1 MRFRTGFLISIVL
14 MTAGL
19 PDARAQAQDPNQAE
33 TPKVWGGFQVQGS
46 ATAGYRF
53 TDVKGYQPMFL
64 ELYDLQK
71 GPRLSEFSMF
81 GNARG
86 VNPFADDFSL
96 SLSGLGGDPFPAA
109 QLMVSKRNLYDLR
122 VNWSQAY
129 FYWNQNDGVIL
140 PPVGAMALTND
151 HDWATVR
158 KLGSVDLTL
167 HATNHLR
174 FNFNYYRTSF
184 DGTTFTTFSPAF
196 LGSPGFWGGYARANP
211 YPLLSPILN
220 NTNRVTGGFDY
231 TLRDWT
237 FHYRLG
243 YQTYTE
249 NMAFN
254 GVAPGETAFNPAASS
269 SNEPLANV
277 SWSDFRQLKTP
288 VSQFSYNGKPR
299 TWLELRGGYIYY
311 RYRGPATL
319 DQAFNGIV
327 ATTSTTFAPYSV
339 SQSGRSMVA
348 EPNDIVDQGFTFV
361 VKPWWNIDLDNR
373 YSRFT
378 TNTLGVFHSLFDGST
393 PTDSQTNRIWR
404 DGIEQ
409 LDFNMKFMPASKL
422 LVRPGVTLLEANVIT
437 IEDGVVDDA
446 HTLRT
451 KSVAPIVSVYYQP
464 WKRFTLRG
472 DLRSFTNGA
481 SYTAITP
488 HTDVTGHL
496 VGTYRITDRLSFDDE
511 LSLTSQKLLDTNFRG
526 KAQSNATVLSFA
538 LNDRYS
544 FFGGF
549 SYDNEFAS
557 GNIQYIR
564 GTPPLADSLRD
575 QAISRVWQ
583 LGLEARP
590 LRYLGFRFSGNY
602 DRTTGIGQESGVKP
616 AYGPLTWPLATGTV
630 YVDFPKAGRL
640 SVDLQRTY
648 YIQQIITGNN
658 FSGNLLSIRWT
669 RNF

>member
-1 MRFRTGFLISIVL
+1 MAAVVP
-14 MTAGL
+14 A
-19 PDARAQAQDPNQAE
+19 ARAQDQDQNQAE
-33 TPKVWGGFQVQGS
+33 TPKVLGGFQVQGS

-71 GPRLSEFSMF
+71 GPRLSDFQMF
-81 GNARG
+81 GNAQHA
-86 VNPFADDFSL
+86 NPFADDFSL
-96 SLSGLGGDPFPAA
+96 SLSGLGGDPFPTA
-109 QLMVSKRNLYDLR
+109 QLSLSKHNLYDLR

-140 PPVGAMALTND
+140 PPVGAMALTNN

-184 DGTTFTTFSPAF
+184 DGTTFTTFSPDF
-196 LGSPGFWGGYARANP
+196 LGSPGFWGTYARANP
-211 YPLLSPILN
+211 YPLLSPIFD
-220 NTNRVTGGFDY
+220 NTGRFTGGLDY
-231 TLRDWT
+231 TLKDWT
-237 FHYRLG
+237 FHYKLG

-249 NMAFN
+249 TMTFN
-254 GVAPGETAFNPAASS
+254 GVAPGETAFDPAASS
-269 SNEPLANV
+269 QNEPLADV

-288 VSQFSYNGKPR
+288 VSEFSYTGNARP
-299 TWLELRGGYIYY
+299 WLEVRGGYLYY
-311 RYRGPATL
+311 RYRGPATF
-319 DQAFNGIV
+319 DQAFNGTAPNAAGTLV
-327 ATTSTTFAPYSV
+327 PYSV
-339 SQSGRSMVA
+339 SESGRATVA
-348 EPNDIVDQGFTFV
+348 EPNDIVNQGFTFH
-361 VKPWWNIDLDNR
+361 VKPWWDIDVDTR

-378 TNTLGVFHSLFDGST
+378 TSTDGIFQSLFNGAT
-393 PTDSQTNRIWR
+393 PTNSQTNTVWR
-404 DGIEQ
+404 DGLEQ
-409 LDFNMKFMPASKL
+409 VDLSMKFVPASKL
-422 LVRPGVTLLEANVIT
+422 LVQPGLSLIEANVESLAGGAANSAIS
-437 IEDGVVDDA
+437 
-446 HTLRT
+446 LRT
-451 KSVAPIVSVYYQP
+451 KTVAPIVSVFYQP

-488 HTDVTGHL
+488 HTDVRGHL
-496 VGTYRITDRLSFDDE
+496 VGTYRISDRFSLEDE
-511 LSLTSQKLLDTNFRG
+511 LDIISQKLLDTNFHG
-526 KAQSNATVLSFA
+526 KAQSNATVLSYSM
-538 LNDRYS
+538 NERYS
-544 FFGGF
+544 LFGGF

-557 GNIQYIR
+557 GNIQYVR

-575 QAISRVWQ
+575 QAINRVWQ
-583 LGLEARP
+583 AGLEAKP
-590 LRYLGFRFSGNY
+590 LRYFGFRFSGNY
-602 DRTTGIGQESGVKP
+602 DRTTGLGQESGVRP
-616 AYGPLTWPLATGTV
+616 AYGPLTWPAATGTV

-669 RNF
+669 RSF